1 MSTAQATKNCITL
14 KGSAQIIVEYL
25 KYGINS
31 ILFQRGIYP
40 AENFD
45 STQKYGLT
53 ILMSKDPKIQAFL
66 ENVLSQ
72 TEEWLSKNMINK
84 ISMVIT
90 NAHTKEVLECWDFKM
105 QAEMGDGDTSDPTK
119 LTASKELSR
128 IQNEIRDVMRQIS
141 ATVSYL
147 PLLDCICTFDVM
159 IHTLQNTELPAEW
172 DETGAIVIQ
181 NAQAVQLRSFSTGL
195 HKVDTVVNYK
205 MTT

>member
-40 AENFD
+40 AEDFD
-45 STQKYGLT
+45 NTQHYGLT
-53 ILMSKDPKIQAFL
+53 ILMSKDPKITTFL
-66 ENVLSQ
+66 QNVLSQ

-105 QAEMGDGDTSDPTK
+105 QAELGDGDTSDPSK
-119 LTASKELSR
+119 LTSTKELSR

-159 IHTLQNTELPAEW
+159 IHTLQNTELPAKW

-205 MTT
+205 MST

>member
-1 MSTAQATKNCITL
+1 
-14 KGSAQIIVEYL
+14 
-25 KYGINS
+25 
-31 ILFQRGIYP
+31 
-40 AENFD
+40 
-45 STQKYGLT
+45 
-53 ILMSKDPKIQAFL
+53 
-66 ENVLSQ
+66 
-72 TEEWLSKNMINK
+72 MINK

-105 QAEMGDGDTSDPTK
+105 QAEAGDGESNDPTK
-119 LTASKELSR
+119 QTSSKQLSR

-159 IHTLQNTELPAEW
+159 IHTLQNTEIPAQW
-172 DETGAIVIQ
+172 DETGAVFIQ

-205 MTT
+205 MSS